1 MILRPPRSTRTDTLF
16 PYTTLFRSN
25 DAQSLPG
32 RGWRSCSFDLH
43 DDSTAIDRVGEM
55 IFRPEQAIVDYQRL
69 AHAVAAALEAGDNV
83 VIVPVAAIG
92 RAECDLHRQ
101 RAVRRRAPM
110 QIGREIALGEH
121 VAVEPVALLR
131 FELARPMGAES

>member
-1 MILRPPRSTRTDTLF
+1 MPTRRSARYRPRT
-16 PYTTLFRSN
+16 N

-32 RGWRSCSFDLH
+32 RGWRSRSFDLH
-43 DDSTAIDRVGEM
+43 DDSTALDRVGEM
-55 IFRPEQAIVDYQRL
+55 IFRPEQAIVDSQRL
-69 AHAVAAALEAGDNV
+69 AHAVAAALEAGDHV

-110 QIGREIALGEH
+110 TRSEEH
-121 VAVEPVALLR
+121 TTELQSLMRITYAVFCLKK
-131 FELARPMGAES
+131 

>member
-1 MILRPPRSTRTDTLF
+1 
-16 PYTTLFRSN
+16 
-25 DAQSLPG
+25 
-32 RGWRSCSFDLH
+32 
-43 DDSTAIDRVGEM
+43 M
-55 IFRPEQAIVDYQRL
+55 IFRPEQAIVDSQRL
-69 AHAVAAALEAGDNV
+69 AHAVAAALEAGDHV

-110 QIGREIALGEH
+110 PSGREIAFGEH

-131 FELARPMGAES
+131 FRSEEHTSDPVTNAHLVCRLLLEKTKKEESYYIYF